1 MVERR
6 ERLLRSHLR
15 VHIQETIITMKL
27 LSVVLFALFSFTASV
42 QAFERATIAEAAENV
57 TPLLNGQTIP
67 NATVKT
73 AEGDPVS
80 LRALVM
86 QKPSIVLFYRGGW
99 CPYCNRQLAALKDIE
114 KELVDMGY
122 QVLAISPESPERL
135 QEQKLETE
143 FAVQL
148 LSDESLAAIKG
159 FGIGFYMPE
168 ELTQRYESKMKI
180 ALTDDKS
187 DGRAVLP
194 APAVF
199 IADQKGLITFN
210 YVNPN
215 YKVRLAPELLLEAAK
230 YSK

>member
-1 MVERR
+1 
-6 ERLLRSHLR
+6 
-15 VHIQETIITMKL
+15 MKL
-27 LSVVLFALFSFTASV
+27 IRICLLSCIALVFSSNLFAIG
-42 QAFERATIAEAAENV
+42 FERATIAEAAENV
-57 TPLLNGQTIP
+57 TPLLNGQSLP
-67 NATVKT
+67 NVTLKT

-80 LRALVM
+80 LKALAM
-86 QKPSIVLFYRGGW
+86 QKPSIILFYRGGW

-114 KELVDMGY
+114 KDLVDMGY
-122 QVLAISPESPERL
+122 QVLAISPESPARL

-148 LSDESLAAIKG
+148 LSDDSLAAIKQ
-159 FGIGFYMPE
+159 FGIGFFMPD
-168 ELTQRYESKMKI
+168 ELTKRYESKMNI
-180 ALTDDKS
+180 ALTDDKQ

-199 IADQKGLITFN
+199 IADQKGLIKFN

-230 YSK
+230 YSL